1 MLSAVLLRGTLSGDL
16 SMSAPTHG
24 RYAMPGMVPRRGHVL
39 RKYAGQPCTVCAQPI
54 PARQPQGAVGGM
66 LWRGPYCSEAC
77 WQQGGPR

>member
-1 MLSAVLLRGTLSGDL
+1 MLFWGARSGDL
-16 SMSAPTHG
+16 LMSAPTHG
-24 RYAMPGMVPRRGHVL
+24 RYAMPGTVPRRGKVL
-39 RKYAGQPCTVCAQPI
+39 RKYAGQPCQICGAVI